1 MSAGEYQ
8 QATRASVRGGGGTTP
23 VAARSRLLS
32 FVASGAPLVAVIVAA
47 AVFAPWIAPYGEAQF
62 VGGVWDPPSAQHW
75 LGTDNLGR
83 DMVTRLVFG
92 ARNTISIASL
102 ATALAFGLGVLLG
115 FAAAAIGG
123 WLDTLVSR
131 AMEIL
136 LAIPVLISALMVLS
150 VLGNSLPV
158 LVVTIGLLESTRVY
172 MIARAVARTIV
183 VREFVAAARLRGEGL
198 GWLLA
203 REILPNTLGALA
215 AEAGLRFSFIFL
227 FIASLSFLGLGIQPP
242 AADWGSMVRENAQA
256 IDFGLPVPLYPAAAI
271 AFLTIGVNRLVDRY
285 LAAIA
290 RPGAT

>member
-1 MSAGEYQ
+1 MNDGEHH
-8 QATRASVRGGGGTTP
+8 AVRHRWIP
-23 VAARSRLLS
+23 LA
-32 FVASGAPLVAVIVAA
+32 ASGAPLVALILGA
-47 AVFAPWIAPYGEAQF
+47 AVFAPWLAPYGEAQF

-83 DMVTRLVFG
+83 DMVTRLIFG
-92 ARNTISIASL
+92 ARNTLTIASL

-123 WLDTLVSR
+123 WVDALVSR
-131 AMEIL
+131 AVEIL
-136 LAIPVLISALMVLS
+136 LSIPVLISALMVLS

-158 LVVTIGLLESTRVY
+158 LIATIGLLESTRVY
-172 MIARAVARTIV
+172 TIARAVARTIV

-198 GWLLA
+198 VWLIA
-203 REILPNTLGALA
+203 REILPNALAALA

-256 IDFGLPVPLYPAAAI
+256 INFGLLAPLYPATAI
-271 AFLTIGVNRLVDRY
+271 ALLTSGVNRLVDRY
-285 LAAIA
+285 LAAAA
-290 RPGAT
+290 RPGAA